1 MVKRV
6 VNMIK
11 LTTADTFTLLNALS
25 GFLGI
30 TYVLD
35 GKYHL
40 AALFIFSSVIFDG
53 LDGLSYR
60 RFGSTHKAG
69 DKLDS
74 LADSISFVIF
84 PAIFLYSMYYDP
96 SRGAAFEDLKN
107 AATVIAVFAIL
118 SSGIYHLGVFV
129 AHGPDKFFLGQPT
142 PLAAIIIVESIFL
155 LPQPFVEVLA
165 ILLSIS
171 MAIPITIPKVNRR
184 DSIIAFF
191 ILLFSASYFIL
202 CLLGTDIPPILWTAF
217 IITSAYAIFI
227 SIAPHFKN

>member
-1 MVKRV
+1 
-6 VNMIK
+6 MIK
-11 LTTADTFTLLNALS
+11 LTAADTFTLLNALS

-84 PAIFLYSMYYDP
+84 PAIFLYSIYYDP
-96 SRGAAFEDLKN
+96 SRGTAFEDLRN
-107 AATVIAVFAIL
+107 AAALIAVFAIL
-118 SSGIYHLGVFV
+118 SSGLYHLGVFV
-129 AHGPDKFFLGQPT
+129 AHGPDEFFLGQPT
-142 PLAAIIIVESIFL
+142 SLTAILIVESIFL
-155 LPQPFVEVLA
+155 LPRPFVEILA
-165 ILLSIS
+165 ILLAIS
-171 MAIPITIPKVNRR
+171 MALPITIPKANRR

-191 ILLFSASYFIL
+191 ILLFSASYFIFY
-202 CLLGTDIPPILWTAF
+202 LLGTDISSILWTGFA
-217 IITSAYAIFI
+217 ITSAYAIFI
-227 SIAPHFKN
+227 SIAPHFRT